1 MDIVDILRKYSLT
14 LSNEQLK
21 NFKKDF
27 YRNYKSIIE
36 FYKIAKMRKQL
47 EKNIDNYKA
56 LVKEMKDEYNK
67 LSIENQKIKNELII
81 YYGNEKARQLGVES
95 QYIDFVTYKVLSLL
109 DNMQNFDNVLEEY
122 LETHLEYKMK
132 NGISRI

>member
-1 MDIVDILRKYSLT
+1 MDIVDILKKYSIT

-27 YRNYKSIIE
+27 YRNYKSVIE

-47 EKNIDNYKA
+47 EKNVDNYKA

-81 YYGNEKARQLGVES
+81 YYGNEKTRQSGVES

-109 DNMQNFDNVLEEY
+109 DNMQNFDSVLEEY
-122 LETHLEYKMK
+122 LETHLEYKRK
-132 NGISRI
+132 NEISRI

>member
-27 YRNYKSIIE
+27 YRNYKSVIE

-81 YYGNEKARQLGVES
+81 YYGNEKARQSGVES

-122 LETHLEYKMK
+122 LETHLEYKRK